1 LRQGAKRRWLAL
13 GVGRAYGSIMNI
25 RMRKLVGTVAT
36 VIFLI
41 VYCLIAM
48 VIGSAALTRF
58 TFVGQA
64 LFFIAAGLAWLPIAM
79 ILVRWMQKPDD
90 A

>member
-1 LRQGAKRRWLAL
+1 MK
-13 GVGRAYGSIMNI
+13 I
-25 RMRKLVGTVAT
+25 RMRKLVGTIAT
-36 VIFLI
+36 VVFLI

-48 VIGSAALTRF
+48 VIGNSALARL

-64 LFFIAAGLAWLPIAM
+64 VYFVVAGLAWLPIAM

>member
-1 LRQGAKRRWLAL
+1 LRQDGNRRWLAL
-13 GVGRAYGSIMNI
+13 EIRRAYGSIMNI

-36 VIFLI
+36 LIFLI

-48 VIGSAALTRF
+48 VIGNTVLTRF
-58 TFVGQA
+58 TFAGQA
-64 LFFIAAGLAWLPIAM
+64 LYFIAAGLAWLPIAM
-79 ILVRWMQKPDD
+79 ILVRWMQRPDD